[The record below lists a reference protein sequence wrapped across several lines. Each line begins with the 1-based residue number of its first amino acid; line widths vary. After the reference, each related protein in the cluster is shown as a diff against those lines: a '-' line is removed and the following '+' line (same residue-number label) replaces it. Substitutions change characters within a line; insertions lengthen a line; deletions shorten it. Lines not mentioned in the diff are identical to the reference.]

1 VSNAAQMKGST
12 TMNKYTYTNDYIA
25 SNNLKLLTVNNNGFT
40 QTHVGTP
47 KILNTLYKYLNKTA
61 TLTKITDNQMYITAN
76 GPKGGYIIYTD
87 KQLLGA
93 QDIIKKL
100 NLTNVVPVQRLKTF
114 LVRYYKDEQ
123 AYPCGWHYTYIFKG
137 TIDNI
142 KPEVY
147 NYDLEEYTQEHEQ
160 ARARFAA
167 QDEERRAPQKEYANT
182 PEDKSMTQKQQ
193 QTLMNLYKRFNISID
208 LTKPYTRKEA
218 SDKIKAITTAIEAG
232 KVKYRKQVQPEQQP
246 TPPAPQEKK
255 SMLQQY
261 KERALAN
268 KQEPQPVQPEKTPEP
283 TPHTQPTD
291 SITASINYFKAKRKR
306 V

>member
-25 SNNLKLLTVNNNGFT
+25 SNNLKLLTINNNGFT
-40 QTHVGTP
+40 QTHVGTSE
-47 KILNTLYKYLNKTA
+47 ILNILYKYLNKTS
-61 TLTKITDNQMYITAN
+61 TITKLTDNQMYITAN
-76 GPKGGYIIYTD
+76 GLKGGYIIYTD
-87 KQLLGA
+87 KQLLSA

-142 KPEVY
+142 KPEIY
-147 NYDLEEYTQEHEQ
+147 NYDTEEYTQEHEL
-160 ARARFAA
+160 ARTRFAA

-182 PEDKSMTQKQQ
+182 PEDKSMTPKQQ
-193 QTLMNLYKRFNISID
+193 QTLMDLYKRFNISID
-208 LTKPYTRKEA
+208 LTQPHTRKEA
-218 SDKIKAITTAIEAG
+218 SDKIKAIITAIETG
-232 KVKYRKQVQPEQQP
+232 KVKPRVVK
-246 TPPAPQEKK
+246 TPEKK
-255 SMLQQY
+255 SMMQQY

-268 KQEPQPVQPEKTPEP
+268 KQQPQTVQPEKTPEP
-283 TPHTQPTD
+283 TD
-291 SITASINYFKAKRKR
+291 SITASIKYFKAKGKR